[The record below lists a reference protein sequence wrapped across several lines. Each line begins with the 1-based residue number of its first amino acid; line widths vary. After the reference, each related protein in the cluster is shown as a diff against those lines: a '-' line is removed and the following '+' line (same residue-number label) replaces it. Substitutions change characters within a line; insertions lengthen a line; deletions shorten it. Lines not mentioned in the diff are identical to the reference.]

1 VNAGIIAS
9 RYATA
14 LYRYTASTGRAA
26 EVCAQVERLLA
37 DPDSLKGMRLEP
49 ELQRFVSLLIENR
62 RTDLLKFI
70 LQDFV
75 DLYYRSAGIKIARLK
90 TAVPVPTL
98 EARLADLVRART
110 GCEVKMVCEVDPALV
125 GGFVF
130 TVDDLMLDASV
141 ARQIE
146 LIRRQ
151 FIEKNN
157 RIV

>member
-1 VNAGIIAS
+1 MNAGIIAS

-14 LYRYTASTGRAA
+14 LYRYAASTGRGA

-37 DPDSLKGMRLEP
+37 DPDSAKGMRLEP
-49 ELQRFVSLLIENR
+49 ELKRFIALLIENR
-62 RTDLLKFI
+62 RTELLKFV
-70 LQDFV
+70 LQDYV

-90 TAVPVPTL
+90 TAIPVPTL
-98 EARLADLVRART
+98 EARLADLVRSKT
-110 GCEVKMVCEVDPALV
+110 GCEVKMVAEVDPSIV

-151 FIEKNN
+151 FVEKNN

>member
-1 VNAGIIAS
+1 VNSGIIAS

-14 LYRYTASTGRAA
+14 LHRYAASNGRAG
-26 EVCAQVERLLA
+26 EVCAQVEQLLA
-37 DPDSLKGMRLEP
+37 DPESLRGMRLEP
-49 ELQRFVSLLIENR
+49 ELQRFVALLIENR

-70 LQDFV
+70 FQDYV
-75 DLYYRSAGIKIARLK
+75 DLYYRSAGIKVARLK
-90 TAVPVPTL
+90 TAVPVPSL
-98 EARLADLVRART
+98 EHKLAELVRSKT
-110 GCEVKMVCEVDPALV
+110 GCEVKLFAEVDPQLV

-151 FIEKNN
+151 FVEKNN

>member
-1 VNAGIIAS
+1 MNSGIIAS

-14 LYRYTASTGRAA
+14 LYSYAASNGRAGD
-26 EVCAQVERLLA
+26 VCAQVERLLA
-37 DPDSLKGMRLEP
+37 DPETLKGMRLEP
-49 ELQRFVSLLIENR
+49 ELERFVALLIENH

-70 LQDFV
+70 LRDYV
-75 DLYYRSAGIKIARLK
+75 DLYYKSAGVKIARLK

-98 EARLADLVRART
+98 ESKLAELIRSRT
-110 GCEVKMVCEVDPALV
+110 GCEVKMFSEVDPQLV

-151 FIEKNN
+151 FVEKNN